1 MIAVIFT
8 STRSDSDEA
17 GYEAMAERMDA
28 LARKQPGFVSVDSV
42 RDPAT
47 REGITVSYW
56 DDEASALAWKQ
67 VAEHLQAQEM
77 GRERW
82 YVEYETTVAEVTRS
96 YRHPRVG

>member
-17 GYEAMAERMDA
+17 GYAVMAERMDA
-28 LARKQPGFVSVDSV
+28 LARQQPGFVSVASV
-42 RDPAT
+42 RDPVT

-67 VAEHLQAQEM
+67 VAEHLRAQGL

-82 YVEYETTVAEVTRS
+82 YVEYSTTVAEVTRS
-96 YRHPRVG
+96 YRHPSVG